1 MSGYKYVSL
10 AILTISLLLLGTS
23 LGFAQSNLKVTGS
36 LPTTPLPPLP

>member
-1 MSGYKYVSL
+1 MPRYKFFFSAMLIVS
-10 AILTISLLLLGTS
+10 ALLVGAS